1 MFTFKLRPN
10 MTYSDGEPLTAENF
24 QYAWQRL
31 CDPNTAGDYASIAFP
46 VVGCEEYFTAFDSG
60 GVTVTDEAA
69 LQGLRDAVGVKAVD
83 ENTLTIQLKEAAPYF
98 LNVAALWV
106 GAPVREDLVEAG
118 GETWWSDPANYIG
131 NGPFQITEW
140 EHQSRVRFERNENY
154 VLTKPTF
161 EAIEG
166 SMITEGNVAFE
177 AYRADEL
184 DIGGVAV

>member
-1 MFTFKLRPN
+1 MRLASRR
-10 MTYSDGEPLTAENF
+10 LT
-24 QYAWQRL
+24 R
-31 CDPNTAGDYASIAFP
+31 TH
-46 VVGCEEYFTAFDSG
+46 
-60 GVTVTDEAA
+60 
-69 LQGLRDAVGVKAVD
+69 
-83 ENTLTIQLKEAAPYF
+83 LTIQLKEAAPYF

-184 DIGGVAV
+184 DIGGVGSEELATVEGDDRAEVGVLAVGWLVYLLPRLQQRYRTVRQQGSASGVCPGHRPRRLHA